1 MSGKSLQRAISNSSE
16 LFNSSLSKH
25 ALIALAGVIAMLLH
39 ESFRYGLDLPGRQ
52 GLTLMAILVFVRCA
66 SPYNYS
72 GTLAGAG
79 GLVAALIWR
88 DNPTAAVI
96 VLTQGIFIDLLHH
109 QLSRS
114 PITLWLLPVGVG
126 FIHMLKPVLKV
137 GLIVVAGIETDSF
150 RHGLAYPFIT
160 HFLFGGV
167 GGLIGFMA
175 WRSLK
180 KHTR

>member
-1 MSGKSLQRAISNSSE
+1 
-16 LFNSSLSKH
+16 
-25 ALIALAGVIAMLLH
+25 MLLH

-72 GTLAGAG
+72 STLAGAG

-96 VLTQGIFIDLLHH
+96 VLSQGIFIDLLYR

-126 FIHMLKPVLKV
+126 FIHMIKPMLKV
-137 GLIVVAGIETDSF
+137 GLMVVAGIETDSF

-167 GGLIGFMA
+167 GALIGFMA

-180 KHTR
+180 KHTQ